1 MVVVPQVQVQAL
13 SKIAPPLE
21 QLENNKMLLKVRL
34 HRAILDHKSPKS
46 SKSSLK
52 KRKYYG

>member
-1 MVVVPQVQVQAL
+1 MQAL

-34 HRAILDHKSPKS
+34 HRAILDHKSPKLS
-46 SKSSLK
+46 RALLWQV
-52 KRKYYG
+52 